1 MQTTFWMTLQK
12 ILNYLW
18 HKIKIKAVYIYNSKL
33 CGWPL
38 ELNLSGFNPQLF
50 PFSGNWD
57 KTLAR
62 IGKLQCTG
70 SFATYD
76 QLCPQLLFQ
85 CLQTMT

>member
-62 IGKLQCTG
+62 IGDTKRLSAALEREELDAMVRNVCI
-70 SFATYD
+70 S
-76 QLCPQLLFQ
+76 
-85 CLQTMT
+85 